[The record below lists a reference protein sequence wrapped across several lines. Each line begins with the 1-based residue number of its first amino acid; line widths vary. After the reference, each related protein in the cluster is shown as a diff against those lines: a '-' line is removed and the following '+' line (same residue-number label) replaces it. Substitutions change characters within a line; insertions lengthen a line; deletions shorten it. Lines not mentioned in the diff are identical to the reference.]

1 MKNYLIRSVIKSYEE
16 LPLLLNAKQLA
27 ELMGVSISTAY
38 ELMREEGFPTLKIG
52 KRIVVPKEELRAWIS
67 EQVKGGVEG

>member
-1 MKNYLIRSVIKSYEE
+1 MKNHLIRSVIKSYEE

-27 ELMGVSISTAY
+27 ELMGVSISTVY

>member
-1 MKNYLIRSVIKSYEE
+1 MIRSVIKSYEE

-52 KRIVVPKEELRAWIS
+52 KRIVVPKEKLRAWIS

>member
-1 MKNYLIRSVIKSYEE
+1 MIRSVIKSYEE

-38 ELMREEGFPTLKIG
+38 ELMRDEGFPTLKIG

>member
-1 MKNYLIRSVIKSYEE
+1 MIRSDIKSYEE

>member
-1 MKNYLIRSVIKSYEE
+1 MIRSVIKSYEE

-67 EQVKGGVEG
+67 EQVKGGVEE

>member
-1 MKNYLIRSVIKSYEE
+1 MIRSVIKSYEE

-52 KRIVVPKEELRAWIS
+52 KRIVVPMGA
-67 EQVKGGVEG
+67 GGPEVCR

>member
-1 MKNYLIRSVIKSYEE
+1 MIRSVIKSYEE

-38 ELMREEGFPTLKIG
+38 ELMREEGFPTIKIG

>member
-1 MKNYLIRSVIKSYEE
+1 MIRSVIKSYEE

-67 EQVKGGVEG
+67 EQVKGRVEG

>member
-1 MKNYLIRSVIKSYEE
+1 MIRSVIKSYEE

-38 ELMREEGFPTLKIG
+38 ELMREKGFPTLKIG

>member
-1 MKNYLIRSVIKSYEE
+1 MIRSVIKSYEE

>member
-1 MKNYLIRSVIKSYEE
+1 MKNHLIRSVIKSYEE

>member
-1 MKNYLIRSVIKSYEE
+1 MIRSVIKSYEE

-27 ELMGVSISTAY
+27 ELMGVSISTVY

>member
-1 MKNYLIRSVIKSYEE
+1 MKNHLIRSVIKSYEE

-67 EQVKGGVEG
+67 EQVKGGVEE